1 MKELK
6 KISDKVY
13 KADEG
18 KIIVSKINGLKYKK
32 IKLSN
37 NDTID
42 NYKEISD
49 ISSNSEKPVEKE
61 TSKKWS
67 SRKDD

>member
-1 MKELK
+1 MK

>member
-49 ISSNSEKPVEKE
+49 ISSNSERPIERE

>member
-1 MKELK
+1 MK
-6 KISDKVY
+6 KISDKEY

-49 ISSNSEKPVEKE
+49 ISSDSEKPIENE
-61 TSKKWS
+61 QSKKWG
-67 SRKDD
+67 RKND

>member
-1 MKELK
+1 MIELK

-18 KIIVSKINGLKYKK
+18 KTIVSKINGLKYKK

-37 NDTID
+37 NDSIE

-49 ISSNSEKPVEKE
+49 ISSNSEKPIEKE

-67 SRKDD
+67 RKDD

>member
-1 MKELK
+1 MK
-6 KISDKVY
+6 KISDKEY

-49 ISSNSEKPVEKE
+49 ISSNSEKPIEKE

-67 SRKDD
+67 SRKVD

>member
-1 MKELK
+1 MK
-6 KISDKVY
+6 KISDKEY

-49 ISSNSEKPVEKE
+49 ISSNSEKPIEKE

>member
-1 MKELK
+1 VRELK
-6 KISDKVY
+6 KISDKEY

-49 ISSNSEKPVEKE
+49 ISSNSEKPIENE
-61 TSKKWS
+61 QSKKWG
-67 SRKDD
+67 RKND

>member
-18 KIIVSKINGLKYKK
+18 KIIVSKINGLRYKK

-37 NDTID
+37 NDSIE

-49 ISSNSEKPVEKE
+49 ISSNSEKPIEKE

-67 SRKDD
+67 RKDD

>member
-1 MKELK
+1 MK

-18 KIIVSKINGLKYKK
+18 KTIVSKINGLKYKK

-37 NDTID
+37 NDSIE

-49 ISSNSEKPVEKE
+49 ISSNSEKPIEKE

-67 SRKDD
+67 RKDD

>member
-1 MKELK
+1 MIELK

-49 ISSNSEKPVEKE
+49 ISSNSEKPVEVE
-61 TSKKWS
+61 QSKKWG
-67 SRKDD
+67 RKDD

>member
-49 ISSNSEKPVEKE
+49 ISSNSERPIEKE
-61 TSKKWS
+61 SSKKWS
-67 SRKDD
+67 RKDD

>member
-1 MKELK
+1 MK
-6 KISDKVY
+6 KISDKEY

-18 KIIVSKINGLKYKK
+18 KIIVSKINSLKYKK

-49 ISSNSEKPVEKE
+49 ISSNSEKPIEKE

>member
-1 MKELK
+1 M
-6 KISDKVY
+6 Y

-37 NDTID
+37 NDTIK
-42 NYKEISD
+42 NYEEISD

-61 TSKKWS
+61 SSKKWS
-67 SRKDD
+67 RKDD

>member
-1 MKELK
+1 MIELK

-18 KIIVSKINGLKYKK
+18 KTIVSKINGLRYKK

-37 NDTID
+37 NDSIE

-49 ISSNSEKPVEKE
+49 ISSNSEKPIEKE

-67 SRKDD
+67 RKDD

>member
-6 KISDKVY
+6 KISDKEY

-49 ISSNSEKPVEKE
+49 ISSNSGKPIEKE

>member
-1 MKELK
+1 MK
-6 KISDKVY
+6 KIADKEY

-49 ISSNSEKPVEKE
+49 ISSNSEKPIEKE

>member
-49 ISSNSEKPVEKE
+49 ISSNSEKPIEKE

>member
-6 KISDKVY
+6 KISDKEY

-18 KIIVSKINGLKYKK
+18 KVIVSKINGLKYKR

-37 NDTID
+37 NDSIK
-42 NYKEISD
+42 NYKEVSVD
-49 ISSNSEKPVEKE
+49 ISSNSEKPIEKE

-67 SRKDD
+67 RKDD

>member
-37 NDTID
+37 NDTIK

-49 ISSNSEKPVEKE
+49 ISSDSEKPIE
-61 TSKKWS
+61 TEQSKKWG
-67 SRKDD
+67 RKND

>member
-49 ISSNSEKPVEKE
+49 ISSDSEKPIEAE
-61 TSKKWS
+61 QSKKWG
-67 SRKDD
+67 RKND

>member
-6 KISDKVY
+6 KISDKEY
-13 KADEG
+13 RADEG
-18 KIIVSKINGLKYKK
+18 KVIVSKINGLKYKK

-37 NDTID
+37 NDAIA

-49 ISSNSEKPVEKE
+49 ISSNSEKPANAES
-61 TSKKWS
+61 SKKWG
-67 SRKDD
+67 RKDD

>member
-1 MKELK
+1 MRELK
-6 KISDKVY
+6 KISDKEY

-37 NDTID
+37 NDSIE

-49 ISSNSEKPVEKE
+49 ISSNSEKPIEKE

-67 SRKDD
+67 RKDD

>member
-6 KISDKVY
+6 KISDKEY

-49 ISSNSEKPVEKE
+49 ISSDSEKPIENE
-61 TSKKWS
+61 QSKKWG
-67 SRKDD
+67 RKND

>member
-1 MKELK
+1 MK
-6 KISDKVY
+6 KISDKEY

-18 KIIVSKINGLKYKK
+18 KVIVSKINGLKYKK

-37 NDTID
+37 NDTIA

-49 ISSNSEKPVEKE
+49 ISSNSEKPANAES
-61 TSKKWS
+61 SKKWG
-67 SRKDD
+67 RKDD

>member
-1 MKELK
+1 MK

-49 ISSNSEKPVEKE
+49 ISSNSEKPIEKE

>member
-1 MKELK
+1 MK

-49 ISSNSEKPVEKE
+49 ISSNSEKPAEKE

>member
-6 KISDKVY
+6 KISDKEY

-49 ISSNSEKPVEKE
+49 ISSNSEKPIEKE